1 MPRARG
7 KRTWIKL
14 YCYQRLHGSVVYQL
28 TEAEQSVW
36 DKLLCLAGLCSNEGI
51 VSDTDGRAYPHS
63 FIAHELST
71 TIELFEST
79 LAKCIEEGRL
89 SEDEH
94 GIHVTNW
101 VAYQSEYERQKP
113 YRQKQ
118 QEDEDPDKYVK
129 GKYGH
134 RVRRR

>member
-1 MPRARG
+1 MPRVGG

-14 YCYQRLHGSVVYQL
+14 YCYRRLHGSVVYQL

-36 DKLLCLAGLCSNEGI
+36 DKLLCLAGLSSYEGMI
-51 VSDTDGRAYPHS
+51 SDNDGRAYPHS

-101 VAYQSEYERQKP
+101 AAYQSEYQRQKP
-113 YRQKQ
+113 YRQKNK
-118 QEDEDPDKYVK
+118 ENEDPDKYLK
-129 GKYGH
+129 GRYGGM
-134 RVRRR
+134 VRR